1 MKILMVCEDIPALQ
15 LGGLGK
21 HVVTLSNALLAKGH
35 EVALLGRTEPDYQ
48 SCSTEVGFRGRFI
61 PALDMTH
68 SGWKEPAL
76 GFFNPWKRPFFAR
89 RIAKA
94 IRRHAR
100 GFDIVHYHGHL
111 PMVGRY
117 VPSAVPFVQTRHDQ
131 GSECIIH
138 LRFRNGDV
146 CRELDPRA
154 CASCIHQAPGPLRTA
169 FSAHAVSRYR
179 RETADAFAQHPVV
192 FVSNFLQEAFAKV
205 MPDADMTK
213 AHVVH
218 NFVSEAALWGASQAV
233 DLNASASTVWR
244 IVIAGRMDEAK
255 GFGAFLEAALPKLDN
270 NVSIEIIGD
279 GPARAV
285 VEKRHRDP
293 RVVFR
298 GHQLNAVVL
307 AATAAAD
314 VSVVP
319 SVWQEPF
326 GTTTLEAL
334 RLGKLCFALA
344 HGGTPELAIYGA
356 PGQLR
361 LFPDM
366 NSLVDGLIEVLR
378 AGKPSIVTGGV
389 STSLTHGCSADV
401 AHAAE
406 RLLALYRDIVT
417 ERPRA

>member
-117 VPSAVPFVQTRHDQ
+117 VPSSVPFVQTRHDQ

-169 FSAHAVSRYR
+169 LSAHAVSRYR
-179 RETADAFAQHPVV
+179 RETADAFAKHPVV
-192 FVSNFLQEAFAKV
+192 FVSDFLQKAFARV
-205 MPDADMTK
+205 LPEANLTK

-218 NFVSEAALWGASQAV
+218 NFVNETALHGASQTN
-233 DLNASASTVWR
+233 DLNSPAGAVWR
-244 IVIAGRMDEAK
+244 IVIAGRIDEAK
-255 GFGAFLEAALPKLDN
+255 GFGAFLDAALPRIDDN
-270 NVSIEIIGD
+270 VMLEIIGD
-279 GPARAV
+279 GPARAA
-285 VEKRHRDP
+285 VEKRHRDA

-298 GHQLNAVVL
+298 GYQPYAVVL
-307 AATAAAD
+307 AATKAAD
-314 VSVVP
+314 VTIVP
-319 SVWQEPF
+319 SVCQEAC
-326 GTTTLEAL
+326 GTTILEAM
-334 RLGKLCFALA
+334 RLGKPCFALA
-344 HGGTPELAIYGA
+344 RGGTPELAVYGA
-356 PGQLR
+356 PSQLR

-378 AGKPSIVTGGV
+378 AGKSSIVTGGV